1 MPSKD
6 TISFHITKETRSELD
21 NIRKNVSL
29 KNKIPENEIKLI
41 DCEVIL
47 REKSKSGFISQ
58 QRVLEILAG
67 KR

>member
-1 MPSKD
+1 MPSKN
-6 TISFHITKETRSELD
+6 TISFRITKETRSELD
-21 NIRKNVSL
+21 NIRKSVAI
-29 KNKIPENEIKLI
+29 KNKIPEEEITLI

-47 REKSKSGFISQ
+47 REKSKAGFISQ